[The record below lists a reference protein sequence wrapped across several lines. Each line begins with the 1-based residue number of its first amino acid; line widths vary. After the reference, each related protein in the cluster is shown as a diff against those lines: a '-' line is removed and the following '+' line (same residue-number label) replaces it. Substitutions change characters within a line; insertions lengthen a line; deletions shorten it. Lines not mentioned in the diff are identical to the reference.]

1 MYLSELDVIGLTI
14 ALVSAIALII
24 TSATAN
30 ARLTRQRN
38 EWRDDALWWNAEADD
53 IREERNYWREI
64 YHNYKFATEAEAM
77 GKSYSWNSVSNKWEY
92 TDSPTK

>member
-1 MYLSELDVIGLTI
+1 MYLSELDIIGVTI

-30 ARLTRQRN
+30 ARITK
-38 EWRDDALWWNAEADD
+38 
-53 IREERNYWREI
+53 ERNYWRNA

-77 GKSYSWNSVSNKWEY
+77 GKPYSWNSASNSWEY
-92 TDSPTK
+92 IDSPSVR